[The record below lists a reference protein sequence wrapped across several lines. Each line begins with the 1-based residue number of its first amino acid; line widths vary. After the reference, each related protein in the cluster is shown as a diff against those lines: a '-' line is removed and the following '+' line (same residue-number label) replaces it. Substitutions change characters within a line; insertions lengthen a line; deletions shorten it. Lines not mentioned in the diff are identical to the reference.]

1 VNCIRLIRINPIGLR
16 MIISRTPFR
25 ISFFGGGTDY
35 PGWYRDNGGEV
46 LSSTI
51 DKYCY
56 LTCRYLP
63 PFFEHRSRIVWSQI
77 ERVRDISEIEHPS
90 VREILRFMEIYKGIE
105 VHHDGDLPARS
116 GLGSSSA
123 FSVGFLNALCSLK
136 GMSISKRQ
144 LATDAIFIEQEKLK
158 ENVGSQDQVATAFG
172 GLNHITFGGEKEFKV
187 NPVNVE
193 DERLKSLQDHLM
205 LVFTGFQRIASDVAA
220 EQISRINANKS
231 LLNQM
236 SEIALEG
243 VRILQGNNPIGEFG
257 KLLHQSWE
265 LKRNLSTNI
274 SNSSIDDVYN
284 VALASGATGG
294 KLLGAG
300 GGGFMLLFVDPVV
313 RSSVSQSLQK
323 FLQVPF
329 AFEKLGSQIIFNDN
343 LLS

>member
-1 VNCIRLIRINPIGLR
+1 
-16 MIISRTPFR
+16 
-25 ISFFGGGTDY
+25 
-35 PGWYRDNGGEV
+35 
-46 LSSTI
+46 
-51 DKYCY
+51 
-56 LTCRYLP
+56 
-63 PFFEHRSRIVWSQI
+63 
-77 ERVRDISEIEHPS
+77 
-90 VREILRFMEIYKGIE
+90 
-105 VHHDGDLPARS
+105 
-116 GLGSSSA
+116 
-123 FSVGFLNALCSLK
+123 
-136 GMSISKRQ
+136 
-144 LATDAIFIEQEKLK
+144 
-158 ENVGSQDQVATAFG
+158 
-172 GLNHITFGGEKEFKV
+172 
-187 NPVNVE
+187 
-193 DERLKSLQDHLM
+193 M